1 MSLTSRNSGLWQLL
15 YDAGLLQLFTSQPP
29 TERPPPM
36 QHLPYDPPPSAE
48 TISVDPWSE
57 VQARLEHADAALAAG
72 DLDVAGIHLRW
83 AIRWHAKA
91 RP

>member
-29 TERPPPM
+29 TER
-36 QHLPYDPPPSAE
+36 DPPPSAE
-48 TISVDPWSE
+48 TISVDPWTE